1 MTPGHAHHH
10 RHRDAGD
17 MRLLAGIAVNGLLTI
32 AQIVGGLIAGSL
44 ALVADALHNLNDA
57 AALALALVARRIA
70 RKPADR
76 RRTFGYRKA
85 EAIGALVNTT
95 ALLMVAVYLVYQA
108 IMRAFSPQVIDGWIV
123 VGVAALALVVDLF
136 TALLTRALA
145 RDSINVRA
153 AFVHNLSDALGSLAV
168 MVTGVLVLVFG
179 WTLADVVATLLIAG
193 YIAWMSVGLLRDSIR
208 LLLDSAPTD
217 VSLDD
222 LSMAMADTPGV
233 VDVHHIHL
241 WQLDEQH
248 RALEAHVVVEVPDL
262 LAAETVKRRLKSL
275 LAERFAVDHTALELE
290 IPDTCLEGPERCGE
304 PPGAE

>member
-10 RHRDAGD
+10 HHRDAGD
-17 MRLLAGIAVNGLLTI
+17 MRLLAGIAVNGLLTVV
-32 AQIVGGLIAGSL
+32 QIVGGLISGSL

-95 ALLMVAVYLVYQA
+95 ALLLVAAYLVYQA
-108 IMRAFSPQVIDGWIV
+108 VMRAISPQVIDGWIV
-123 VGVAALALVVDLF
+123 VGVAALAFVVDLF

-222 LSMAMADTPGV
+222 LTAAMTDTPGV
-233 VDVHHIHL
+233 VDVHHVHL

-262 LAAETVKRRLKSL
+262 LAAETVKHRLKSL

-290 IPDTCLEGPERCGE
+290 IPDTCLEDPERCWV